1 MQRGAERLRAF
12 SKILIFY
19 HKRQAKTT
27 TIFGKIR
34 SCFVSYRKGGVP
46 GQNAGNPL
54 VMFSVSDGP
63 VFLLLG
69 NLPQLTGLP
78 AVVLAGCPALH
89 LRDGCTKI
97 PRPARRR
104 GRDAQHLGVWG
115 ISPSGSPEGRALWCS
130 PHRRGSPEGRA
141 LWRPLRR
148 RIETTGMG
156 DGAIIKLLVEMFE
169 LADYFFRR
177 MLL

>member
-1 MQRGAERLRAF
+1 MSGRAYLEMQRGAERLRAF

-104 GRDAQHLGVWG
+104 GRDAQHLGG
-115 ISPSGSPEGRALWCS
+115 LGQGPSGCPEGSAFWCPPHGRGCPEGKALWCS
-130 PHRRGSPEGRA
+130 LLRLGGR
-141 LWRPLRR
+141 LRHDR
-148 RIETTGMG
+148 CRLS
-156 DGAIIKLLVEMFE
+156 A
-169 LADYFFRR
+169 
-177 MLL
+177 